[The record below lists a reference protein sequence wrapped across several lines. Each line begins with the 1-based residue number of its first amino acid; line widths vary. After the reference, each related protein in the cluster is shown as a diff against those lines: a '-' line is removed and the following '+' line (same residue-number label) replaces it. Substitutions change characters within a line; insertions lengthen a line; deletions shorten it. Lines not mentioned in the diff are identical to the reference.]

1 MEILR
6 ALEGIRT
13 AFFDKI
19 MAVVT
24 YLGDEA
30 VFLVIVLFVLW
41 CVDKKWGI
49 RLLFLGLSGNVINQ
63 LLKAVFCIPRPWI
76 IDPQFTIVESARAG
90 AGGYSFPSGHTQG
103 AASLFGGIAI
113 WKKRKAV
120 TALCA
125 FLVLLTGFS
134 RMYLGVHTPLDVGVS
149 LAIGLLLTVIF
160 YFFYKREPSQKLE
173 YMLYTLVGTALCASL
188 LAYLLFAPK
197 TAANIAEVDAAGLKT
212 AFTLMGSFLGMIVV
226 MWVDRRYIKFSTKA
240 VWWAQILKFVLG
252 LAIILAV
259 KTLLKQP
266 LYALL
271 GGSAVADAVR
281 YFTVVIVG
289 GIVWPMTFKWWSS
302 LGKKSA

>member
-1 MEILR
+1 
-6 ALEGIRT
+6 
-13 AFFDKI
+13 
-19 MAVVT
+19 
-24 YLGDEA
+24 
-30 VFLVIVLFVLW
+30 
-41 CVDKKWGI
+41 
-49 RLLFLGLSGNVINQ
+49 
-63 LLKAVFCIPRPWI
+63 
-76 IDPQFTIVESARAG
+76 
-90 AGGYSFPSGHTQG
+90 